1 MTDNL
6 GRLAPVTQSPTPASL
21 SAADSSCARRSV
33 RSRLRRRAA
42 AAYAVALPLLA
53 VASASPAMAESHYS
67 DGESPGPGISVLQT
81 LGVYVGI
88 PLGIYLVLA
97 LLTFAPS
104 TTRGPRY
111 RPGSGWNA
119 DTAWLGGPKDT
130 AGGTDTDASRAH
142 GAGGASGQW

>member
-1 MTDNL
+1 MTD
-6 GRLAPVTQSPTPASL
+6 SPTPASSS
-21 SAADSSCARRSV
+21 SA
-33 RSRLRRRAA
+33 SRTPGSLVRRRAA

-81 LGVYVGI
+81 LGVYVGL
-88 PLGIYLVLA
+88 PLGIYLVIA

-119 DTAWLGGPKDT
+119 DSAWLGGPEDT
-130 AGGTDTDASRAH
+130 SGGTGTDASRAH
-142 GAGGASGQW
+142 GAGGASGRW